1 MIAAPIKT
9 KKEIRLY
16 NMLFPMYLFWLIPTI
31 WLIVMP
37 ANFLIDSIVILITLS
52 ILKLPRIAIYKK
64 TILKVWGYG
73 FLADLI
79 GSIFLL
85 IISQLS
91 YAVFASDT
99 MFTEAIRKALNNY
112 RLAIEYN
119 PYSNVFALL
128 TTILAI
134 TISGL
139 CIYKF
144 NLKSTFK
151 NIDIDLAHK
160 KRLALILA
168 IFTAPYM
175 LLIPAY
181 LFF

>member
-1 MIAAPIKT
+1 MSTALMKT

-16 NMLFPMYLFWLIPTI
+16 NLLFPMYLLWLLPTL

-37 ANFLIDSIVILITLS
+37 ANFLIDSIVILIALS

-79 GSIFLL
+79 GSIFLF
-85 IISQLS
+85 IISEVS
-91 YAVFASDT
+91 YAVCAGDT
-99 MFTEAIRKALNNY
+99 LFTETIREALNDY
-112 RLAIEYN
+112 RLAVEYN
-119 PYSNVFALL
+119 PYLNVFAFL
-128 TTILAI
+128 TTILGIA
-134 TISGL
+134 ISGL

-144 NLKSTFK
+144 NLKRTFK

-160 KRLALILA
+160 KRLALLLA
-168 IFTAPYM
+168 IVTSPYM
-175 LLIPAY
+175 LLIPSYA
-181 LFF
+181 LN